1 MKLLVCW
8 VLNALALLAVAYLIP
23 SIQVSGITAAL
34 IAAAVIGLVN
44 MLVRPILILLT
55 LPVTILTLGLFIF
68 VINGL
73 LFLLVGHILQGFEVH
88 SLWSGILGAVLYSL
102 FSWALTAVV
111 LGDKD

>member
-1 MKLLVCW
+1 MKLLIVW
-8 VLNALALLAVAYLIP
+8 LLNALALLVVAYLMP
-23 SIQVSGITAAL
+23 SIQVSGLGGAL

-44 MLVRPILILLT
+44 MLIRPFLLLLT

-68 VINGL
+68 VINGILFFVVGGL
-73 LFLLVGHILQGFEVH
+73 LESFEVQ

-102 FSWALTAVV
+102 ISWALTALL